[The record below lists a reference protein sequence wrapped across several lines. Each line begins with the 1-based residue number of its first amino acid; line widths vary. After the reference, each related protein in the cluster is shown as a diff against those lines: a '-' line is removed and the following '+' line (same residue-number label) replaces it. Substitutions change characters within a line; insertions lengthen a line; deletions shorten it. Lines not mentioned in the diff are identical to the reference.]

1 MPIARFQM
9 PDGRIARFEVPVG
22 TSPEQAQSLFDSF
35 IAQQQQQQQAPRKD
49 VGILESGIGG
59 VKKLLSSQ
67 LTALESPFG
76 AEAAAQRGAARARKL
91 EQETPS
97 ALSLEAV
104 KKKYAEEGIFP
115 AAGEVLRQAPSF
127 IAEQSPQLAEAFAG
141 GRLGAMAG
149 SPFGPLGTLVGGT
162 AGALAPGFLQA
173 YGGGAE
179 RRAEL
184 GLTQD
189 PSKTAASAALQT
201 GAEGLALGFTFGGKM
216 LGRILGIGEK
226 EAAQALVNPAT
237 RALAEESLKKAIA
250 KGGARG
256 VAAELPTEVT
266 QQMLDRWQAD
276 LPLLSNEA
284 FKEYEEAAYGATL
297 FGTPLGGAGRIA
309 QRGQAR
315 GEVAA
320 AEALQAE
327 KDRAAAAEAQRV
339 ADEELAAKR
348 ADPAYIL
355 DVGSRFD
362 ALKQQEKELLA
373 ARGKKLPK
381 NATDE
386 QREAFEAQT
395 EELKALREQ
404 LKELAPEYNAVKPR
418 LAAAREELRVSGLT
432 PEEYF
437 AEVQGYKREE
447 KEAKP
452 PVEEDAMQSWMDQTA
467 AADERPLTQLEQ
479 EFDEALGGLRHFNMM
494 TPVDVADVV
503 SRDPVLMQKVYSGDL
518 KVPEFNRKQMQE
530 VKDAL
535 KLQIKD
541 LASQMAAGREGA
553 AETRETVEA
562 ETEALRRIGE
572 KPVTSTDTEMRLG
585 SELADVAEGMKPG
598 VAVEPGLKTREYE
611 AAAEGFNSK
620 ANDAINDLR
629 YVATKLGSAEAQG
642 VSNEARALRSY
653 LTNKFTLHRGSY
665 IDAALQEIANTRAA
679 QGQQPLS
686 TDTATKAA
694 VEFARIADELA
705 KQKRIVNERGLK
717 KELDE
722 LKEKYA
728 SVGRVPSLDQ
738 LLEAQ
743 RNAKT
748 GEELE
753 AINALLKRRDLPK
766 PFKARVGEIV
776 SKYQKEAD
784 KTYTSAVEDILA
796 RMDAVRTQYINYR
809 PTLKREEAVIRRQV
823 QPAEA
828 EKIAE
833 ARGETTKTLEG
844 QLRRQRDYVGG
855 LLERALPTIEQTLS
869 REDSAIL
876 NRAQAA
882 IENNT
887 ATREL
892 LDSVEDIA
900 SRALRGQSITGDV
913 AALQEPLRSMEEV
926 REEREGQ
933 RDLFGERAVGGKGEL
948 GFIRASASNFQKF
961 LASAQ
966 VAALR
971 RTLANARRA
980 ALGEA
985 AVPGVDIEFYRKRID
1000 AIEEQIAE
1008 VKNNLEDIG
1017 GANWESAMQTQLL
1030 PEEGYIARQKLYALL
1045 QERNALEMAAEE
1057 AADQAR
1063 KQRLSGTRGPYEA
1076 AQAED
1081 KARKLKD
1088 QIRSK
1093 ETNILTTLRD
1103 LTAQIRAQRGQAIY
1117 GPIVQQFERN
1127 AQVFEA
1133 RLAELKASMP
1143 EDARMSPELD
1153 EMFNEAAALEQEIKV
1168 TREGLEEARF
1178 RASRIISYDPEFNKE
1193 ALEAAEQT
1201 LLARQSEL
1209 RTAKQKSMSASRI
1222 AELERQVEEAK
1233 GKIDNLKKQR
1243 RETGKEFAEGDT
1255 RNEALLAAADER
1267 IVKEKAKL
1275 KELQDKLAKVDLVGD
1290 ARRQAQAEA
1299 TKKRGEI
1306 AVAEKL
1312 LATAKE
1318 ENNKK
1323 AEAQKQRIQ
1332 TGEGMLKLKR
1342 TVVPVIRQSKK
1353 TGKKVYVVQ
1362 KGTGLP
1368 VRQKKTEGAYAE
1380 REPVKGVN
1388 WGKPAKKSVPVTKVR
1403 QLSLEDDA
1411 TIRENYRERIRD
1423 AVREGDTKTA
1433 DKLRAELKT
1442 LITPDEPVAKA
1453 QRVGAAENVADFA
1466 QVAGTLARQANVTDV
1481 KPRPQNKKPLRI
1493 AQGRDAAAR
1502 FAKDDLKVQAVKA
1515 QYGARS
1521 EQYKKALR
1529 DAEGRYFEKI
1539 GTEFEAGT
1547 PISYDGTAYRIGEA
1561 VENAVDAEQAQAL
1574 ADKVKA
1580 KLPKGIKFVY
1590 AKDLL
1595 NAPGKFLKAMARD
1608 GLDVNT
1614 SKVKGGVLPDGTVV
1628 VIGNH
1633 HSSLL
1638 DLEKTIAHELGHYGT
1653 DTLLGK
1659 EGMDA
1664 LYNALDKADG
1674 GILGVAR
1681 KLGVEEDVMDA
1692 ARAAAERYQAA
1703 KERGASKA
1711 ELDAIQKEGQQ
1722 RALRE
1727 MLAHVEEAAVDKG
1740 FLAKASDF
1748 IKAMVGAVRAAL
1760 RKMGLAELAKAS
1772 TSDIYYVLRK
1782 ARQGVYNDTLGAYRS
1797 PSGETAFRTG
1807 QAVYAPGANPAFAAF
1822 NAKTGVAPTE
1832 GTNKVFSNVTGLGA
1846 RTALIDRFAPLK
1858 EVASYLKNSAEAMQ
1872 MMYYA
1877 RMHDQRMAFT
1887 STTATN
1893 GARTI
1898 AQDEKGNYYIKDAG
1912 TASLKDVSEELAKV
1926 KGLGNSAAVR
1936 DAFDA
1941 YLKAYRAK
1949 RVGGRVL
1956 NFEKPPTTAE
1966 IESTIAAGDAIPEFV
1981 AARKMYNE
1989 YNKGLINWLVQAG
2002 AISKGLGAQLSSTN
2016 DYVPFYR
2023 VQGDDVLF
2031 EIGDRTPIVIG
2042 DVKNQPYLKELV
2054 GGKED
2059 TKDFFTAALQNTA
2072 LLTDMGLRNLATK
2085 QVAFTLQS
2093 AGLLNGKVNEKT
2105 GKTKG
2110 IVKGTGPASPEVI
2123 RFKIDGV
2130 PHYARVDTD
2139 AVGVPAEL
2147 LVQGLHGTVTQMGG
2161 FVKLMSIPAR
2171 FMRAMI
2177 TRNPMYSARQV
2188 VRDSTTN
2195 YLLTGGNTKPLISAL
2210 GELQDMWSG
2219 KSKGYKELQEQGVL
2233 GGQIISGTSEDMQK
2247 IMLQLVSGKPGW
2259 EQALAKLDRMA
2270 MMADASSRVALYNDF
2285 RKQGLSHMEATLAA
2299 LEAMNF
2305 SKRGTSGTL
2314 YKLNMMVPFLNAQIQ
2329 GLNVLWE
2336 AFTGKLPYAE
2346 ALKQKQK
2353 FYTRAAMMSALTLAY
2368 AGMMADDEAYENADM
2383 RTRLQNW
2390 FIRIPGVKDP
2400 IKVPIPFEAGLI
2412 FKALPEALAL
2422 MSQKDKDSRE
2432 VLKALG
2438 GMVAMSSPVGV
2449 STQPQAIK
2457 PIIEA
2462 AMNKSFFTGRDLE
2475 SAQEQELLP
2484 TERVRAGTSELAKL
2498 FSSATGGTVS
2508 PIMIEHFVNGYSG
2521 SMGLAI
2527 MQAANAILPTDRE
2540 APAKRLSEMPVIGS
2554 MFQATDAPGQITSMY
2569 ERAKRYEQ
2577 IKNTFDKYVDEGR
2590 GAEAQALAQRYGRE
2604 IVFADI
2610 AEDFKKDVGE
2620 FTTLEK
2626 QIRASALSAEEKTER
2641 LKEIRQAK
2649 IALSKTFNAAALSE

>member
-1 MPIARFQM
+1 M

-22 TSPEQAQSLFDSF
+22 TSPEQAQGMFDSF
-35 IAQQQQQQQAPRKD
+35 LAQQQQQEAPRKD

-59 VKKLLSSQ
+59 AKKLLSSQ

-115 AAGEVLRQAPSF
+115 AAGEVLRQAPGF

-327 KDRAAAAEAQRV
+327 KDRADAAEAQRV

-381 NATDE
+381 DATDE

-404 LKELAPEYNAVKPR
+404 LKELAPEYNAIKPR

-437 AEVQGYKREE
+437 AEIQGYKREE

-452 PVEEDAMQSWMDQTA
+452 PVEEDAMQAWMDQTA

-494 TPVDVADVV
+494 TPADVADVV
-503 SRDPVLMQKVYSGDL
+503 SRDPVLMQKVYNGDL

-541 LASQMAAGREGA
+541 LASQMAAGRAGA
-553 AETRETVEA
+553 AATRETVEA

-572 KPVTSTDTEMRLG
+572 KPLPEGRAATEIGLTR
-585 SELADVAEGMKPG
+585 ELEGLAEEMKPG
-598 VAVEPGLKTREYE
+598 VSVEPGLQKQNYTARATVHAEDASNSLLQIRENLEKIAQGMTLDSSRPEMRKFASATSDILRQQTQEQKQRYVDSVMNE
-611 AAAEGFNSK
+611 VANLRAAEN
-620 ANDAINDLR
+620 
-629 YVATKLGSAEAQG
+629 
-642 VSNEARALRSY
+642 
-653 LTNKFTLHRGSY
+653 
-665 IDAALQEIANTRAA
+665 
-679 QGQQPLS
+679 QQPINQ
-686 TDTATKAA
+686 DEATKA
-694 VEFARIADELA
+694 VT
-705 KQKRIVNERGLK
+705 Q
-717 KELDE
+717 
-722 LKEKYA
+722 
-728 SVGRVPSLDQ
+728 
-738 LLEAQ
+738 
-743 RNAKT
+743 
-748 GEELE
+748 
-753 AINALLKRRDLPK
+753 INAVLDAFINGQASEQALTRQLDVIRARLL
-766 PFKARVGEIV
+766 
-776 SKYQKEAD
+776 
-784 KTYTSAVEDILA
+784 T
-796 RMDAVRTQYINYR
+796 YR
-809 PTLKREEAVIRRQV
+809 PTLQREEAVIRRQV

-833 ARGETTKTLEG
+833 ARGETAKTLEG

-855 LLERALPTIEQTLS
+855 LIERALPMGNMPRDAREALTRVQT
-869 REDSAIL
+869 AID
-876 NRAQAA
+876 
-882 IENNT
+882 NNT
-887 ATREL
+887 ATRDM
-892 LDSVEDIA
+892 LDRAEDIA
-900 SRALRGQSITGDV
+900 SRIMRGQSVRGDV
-913 AALQEPLRSMEEV
+913 AGLEAATRSMGQAQEDTT
-926 REEREGQ
+926 GQ
-933 RDLFGERAVGGKGEL
+933 RDLFGERQVGGKGEL
-948 GFIRASASNFQKF
+948 GFIRASAANFQKF

-971 RTLANARRA
+971 RTLANARKV
-980 ALGEA
+980 ALGGA
-985 AVPGVDIEFYRKRID
+985 TVPGVDMDFYRGRID
-1000 AIEEQIAE
+1000 ALEKQIAE
-1008 VKNNLEDIG
+1008 ARAEMEDIG
-1017 GANWESAMQTQLL
+1017 GAFDIESVAAKATTPQELQQ
-1030 PEEGYIARQKLYALL
+1030 ARQKLYTLM
-1045 QERNALEMAAEE
+1045 QEQNALEMAAEE

-1093 ETNILTTLRD
+1093 ETNILETLRD
-1103 LTAQIRAQRGQAIY
+1103 LTTRIRAQRGQAIY

-1243 RETGKEFAEGDT
+1243 REAGKEFAEGDT

-1332 TGEGMLKLKR
+1332 TGEGTLNLKR
-1342 TVVPVIRQSKK
+1342 TVVPVERENKK
-1353 TGKKVYVVQ
+1353 TGERVQ
-1362 KGTGLP
+1362 VLEKGTGLP
-1368 VRQKKTEGAYAE
+1368 VRQKKTEGVYAT
-1380 REPVKGVN
+1380 REPVKGLD
-1388 WGKPAKKSVPVTKVR
+1388 WKGKGLKS
-1403 QLSLEDDA
+1403 
-1411 TIRENYRERIRD
+1411 
-1423 AVREGDTKTA
+1423 TA
-1433 DKLRAELKT
+1433 AGTKLREQAREETLKKLRRAAAKGDKKAQMLLDRYEVTAEPT
-1442 LITPDEPVAKA
+1442 AKA
-1453 QRVGAAENVADFA
+1453 QRAGAAENVKDFA
-1466 QVAGTLARQANVTDV
+1466 EVANTLARQANVTDV
-1481 KPRPQNKKPLRI
+1481 KPRPKKQKALRT

-1502 FAKDDLKVQAVKA
+1502 FAKSHPYVLLAKEE
-1515 QYGARS
+1515 YGAKS

-1529 DAEGRYFEKI
+1529 DAENRYHEKL
-1539 GTEFEAGT
+1539 GEDAGFGADML
-1547 PISYDGTAYRIGEA
+1547 PIDQDGTAYRIGEV
-1561 VENAVDAEQAQAL
+1561 VENAVDADQAQAL

-1681 KLGVEEDVMDA
+1681 KLGVEEDVLDA

-1822 NAKTGVAPTE
+1822 NAKTGVAPAE

-1887 STTATN
+1887 ATTATN

-1898 AQDEKGNYYIKDAG
+1898 EQDEKGNYYIKDAG

-2085 QVAFTLQS
+2085 QTAFTLQS
-2093 AGLLNGKVNEKT
+2093 AGLLKGKLNEKT

-2110 IVKGTGPASPEVI
+2110 IIKDTGPASPDVI

-2139 AVGVPAEL
+2139 AIGVPAEM

-2195 YLLTGGNTKPLISAL
+2195 YLLTGGNAKPLISAL

-2259 EQALAKLDRMA
+2259 EQALAKLDRVA

-2484 TERVRAGTSELAKL
+2484 IERVRAGTSELAKL

-2527 MQAANAILPTDRE
+2527 MQAANALLPADRE

-2649 IALSKTFNAAALSE
+2649 IALSKAFNVSALSE